1 MNNLNILPHLVVED
15 AFILYPDEVGAG
27 GYGVASDVHGRP
39 LIRPSICP
47 NLVSGADLGNPW
59 RDLFNCAHTHPSWG
73 VDGPFG
79 VY

>member
-1 MNNLNILPHLVVED
+1 MSLWFIFQCRDDGHDVV
-15 AFILYPDEVGAG
+15 ATEVGAE
-27 GYGVASDVHGRP
+27 GYGFASDVRDRP

-59 RDLFNCAHTHPSWG
+59 RDLFNCAHTHPSLG
-73 VDGPFG
+73 VDGPFM

>member
-1 MNNLNILPHLVVED
+1 MVVED
-15 AFILYPDEVGAG
+15 EPLSFYTPPDEVGVGGGGG
-27 GYGVASDVHGRP
+27 GYGVASGVRDRP

-47 NLVSGADLGNPW
+47 NLVSRTDLVNPW
-59 RDLFNCAHTHPSWG
+59 RDLLNCAHTHTSWG

>member
-1 MNNLNILPHLVVED
+1 MLVQDEPPS
-15 AFILYPDEVGAG
+15 FSTPPDEVGAV
-27 GYGVASDVHGRP
+27 GYGVASDVRDRP
-39 LIRPSICP
+39 LIRLSICP
-47 NLVSGADLGNPW
+47 NLVSRADLGNPW